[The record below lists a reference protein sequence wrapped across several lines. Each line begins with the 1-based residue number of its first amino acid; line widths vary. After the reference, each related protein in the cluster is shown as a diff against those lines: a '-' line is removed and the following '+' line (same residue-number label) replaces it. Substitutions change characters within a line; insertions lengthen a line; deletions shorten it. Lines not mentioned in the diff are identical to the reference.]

1 MDIKSPLERSKNMA
15 RIKDKNT
22 GPEFFIRSLLHRK
35 GFRYRTNYKTI
46 TGKPDIYFTKK
57 KVAIFIHGC
66 YWHRHE
72 GCKYSYS
79 PKSHVEFW
87 ENKFRDNICR
97 DNYVKKIL
105 ASDNIRVLVIW
116 ECVIRK
122 MCVDDDLC
130 DEILKE
136 ILYFISQEDKMYH
149 EISYIE

>member
-97 DNYVKKIL
+97 DNYVKKSL
-105 ASDNIRVLVIW
+105 ASYNIRVLVIW